1 MQRRELPDIH
11 EPRVPPLSERE
22 IRSTLERLW
31 LKYYNNELLNA
42 GAITRDEYNQMQE
55 RILSRTGGR
64 KR

>member
-11 EPRVPPLSERE
+11 ELRVPPLSERE

-31 LKYYNNELLNA
+31 LTYYNNELFKA
-42 GAITRDEYNQMQE
+42 GAISRDEYNQMQVK
-55 RILSRTGGR
+55 ILTRTGKR

>member
-11 EPRVPPLSERE
+11 EPRVPPLSEQE

-31 LKYYNNELLNA
+31 LTYYNNELFKA
-42 GAITRDEYNQMQE
+42 GTISGDEYDQMQVK
-55 RILSRTGGR
+55 ILTRTGKR

>member
-22 IRSTLERLW
+22 IRSALERLW
-31 LKYYNNELLNA
+31 LTYYNNELFTA
-42 GAITRDEYNQMQE
+42 GAISRDEYDQMQVK
-55 RILSRTGGR
+55 ILTRAGKR

>member
-31 LKYYNNELLNA
+31 LTFYNDELFKE
-42 GAITRDEYNQMQE
+42 GVISRDDFNQM
-55 RILSRTGGR
+55 RAKIFARTGKR

>member
-22 IRSTLERLW
+22 IRNTLERLW
-31 LKYYNNELLNA
+31 LTYYNNELFKA
-42 GAITRDEYNQMQE
+42 GAISRDEYNQMQAK
-55 RILSRTGGR
+55 ILARTGKR

>member
-31 LKYYNNELLNA
+31 LTYYNNELFKA
-42 GAITRDEYNQMQE
+42 GAISRDEYNQMQAK
-55 RILSRTGGR
+55 ILARTGKR

>member
-31 LKYYNNELLNA
+31 LTYYNNELFK
-42 GAITRDEYNQMQE
+42 GGVISRDEYNQMRA
-55 RILSRTGGR
+55 RILIRTGSRTR
-64 KR
+64 

>member
-31 LKYYNNELLNA
+31 LTYYNNELFKE
-42 GAITRDEYNQMQE
+42 GVISRDEYNQMRA
-55 RILSRTGGR
+55 RILIRTGSRTR
-64 KR
+64 